1 MDEDYQS
8 DSPVF
13 DHADF
18 LERVDSDMDLARQ
31 VGQMFLEDACEKIA
45 AIRELIERREA
56 GELAN
61 AAHSLKGAS
70 ANMSALR
77 LRRIAADIE
86 QAAKNDDIAG
96 AQEMF
101 VLVEKAFDEFAS
113 ELKRHGLA

>member
-1 MDEDYQS
+1 MDDDHQGAY
-8 DSPVF
+8 PVF

-18 LERVDSDMDLARQ
+18 LERVDSDIDLARQ
-31 VGQMFLEDACEKIA
+31 VGQMFLEDAREKIA
-45 AIRELIERREA
+45 ALRDLIERREA

-86 QAAKNDDIAG
+86 QAAKNEDIAG
-96 AQEMF
+96 ARRMF
-101 VLVEKAFDEFAS
+101 VLVENALDEFAS
-113 ELKRHGLA
+113 ELKRHDLA